1 MDNSQ
6 YFYRTIIFSQHK
18 DQVSLADIHQPEKAS
33 PLEGWM
39 GIVIS
44 LADGLHSIQELIDYL
59 RSRYAEPPQNL
70 EETLHS
76 VIERLIEGKLIKL
89 TSEAVTLP
97 YYLASPIEQ
106 LDLEKAKKLIE
117 EDGYDNTSEL
127 H

>member
-6 YFYRTIIFSQHK
+6 YFYRTIIFSQNNNL
-18 DQVSLADIHQPEKAS
+18 VALADIHQPEKAS

-44 LADGLHSIQELIDYL
+44 LADGHHSIQELIDYL
-59 RSRYAEPPQNL
+59 RGRYPQPPQNL

-76 VIERLIEGKLIKL
+76 VIERLEEGKLLQLSSK
-89 TSEAVTLP
+89 AVSLP

-106 LDLEKAKKLIE
+106 LDLQKAKELIE
-117 EDGYDNTSEL
+117 EDGYDNISEL